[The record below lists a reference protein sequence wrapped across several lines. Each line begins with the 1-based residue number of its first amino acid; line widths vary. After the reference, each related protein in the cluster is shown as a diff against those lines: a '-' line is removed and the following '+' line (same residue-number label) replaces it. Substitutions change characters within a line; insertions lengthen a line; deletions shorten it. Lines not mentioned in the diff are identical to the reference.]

1 MQWSKYLLTEVHM
14 FAAADLQSSDHND
27 LEFIDCARLMDSSY
41 KFVVALQLRKLR
53 LAWTTLQE

>member
-1 MQWSKYLLTEVHM
+1 M